1 MRTLKNFR
9 VFILKNLS
17 MSNYKHK
24 YIYNSMHIHASICLL
39 VDKTKGININPNS
52 GSVRDMCNRAQSY
65 YAFVIQWVFDST
77 GVCKPNVWWNISILV
92 AVVREPLIA
101 WKIRELDGKEL
112 AVGSPPTYE
121 DYVRLCTSQFV
132 SYLSFGHFER
142 EHQFYNCINI
152 LLMKIAYCL
161 KAHHT

>member
-1 MRTLKNFR
+1 MLT
-9 VFILKNLS
+9 
-17 MSNYKHK
+17 
-24 YIYNSMHIHASICLL
+24 L

-52 GSVRDMCNRAQSY
+52 GSVWDMCNRAQSY
-65 YAFVIQWVFDST
+65 YAFVIQWAFNST
-77 GVCKPNVWWNISILV
+77 GVCKPNVWWNISILA

-132 SYLSFGHFER
+132 SYLSFERTLILQLYKYTSNENSILFESTSHIGAYICVILIANLR
-142 EHQFYNCINI
+142 I
-152 LLMKIAYCL
+152 LLFYIIL
-161 KAHHT
+161 S